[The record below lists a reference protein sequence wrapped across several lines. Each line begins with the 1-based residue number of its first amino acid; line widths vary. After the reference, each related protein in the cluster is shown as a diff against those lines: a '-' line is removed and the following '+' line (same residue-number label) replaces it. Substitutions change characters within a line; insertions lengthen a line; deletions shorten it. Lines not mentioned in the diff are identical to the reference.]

1 MNSNQSTQAIARRVK
16 EARNALGLSQEDL
29 GEKVGL
35 SKVGYGEYERG
46 NRLFDTEQ
54 LFRLARVLGRPVE
67 YFLGLDM
74 GLTGREERVL
84 AIFRLAEEAGYG
96 DLIIGLLHASVAQL
110 LTRPGQVGEPV
121 SDKP

>member
-84 AIFRLAEEAGYG
+84 TLFRLAEERGLG
-96 DLIIGLLHASVAQL
+96 DVAIGVIHAVVAQL
-110 LTRPGQVGEPV
+110 LTTSGQLGEQIG
-121 SDKP
+121 DKP